1 MLICLLWIAGA
12 VVLLPLLYLAHVWWA
27 ERHPRYPVWPDD
39 GPATCWGDHDDFL
52 GIGS

>member
-1 MLICLLWIAGA
+1 MTTLIYVLGSI
-12 VVLLPLLYLAHVWWA
+12 VLLALLYLARVAWM

-39 GPATCWGDHDDFL
+39 GPQTEFRDQDDYL